1 MNLAP
6 FLTIMISLAEF
17 TAKSFV
23 QRACSVHPATPA
35 SVLSF
40 FFGCNFLD
48 GQHEED
54 MRKGEILKTMTDIW
68 YRQSDEYDALC
79 HKHFAETVRAAGT
92 GTLLTLPE
100 WNDSVDGLMS
110 QMILCDQ
117 LARNC
122 FRGTQEAFAYDST
135 SLRLALQLVNA
146 LKGAPEDR
154 LIPGELY
161 PPFVFFIML
170 PLMHSEDIENHETC
184 LKVIDDFQ
192 AQLRTKET
200 GEEQLVAVFDDQ
212 RSFALNH
219 KIVLDRFGRY
229 PHRNKKLGRETT
241 QEERMWLEDIDNL
254 PGWAKSQG

>member
-1 MNLAP
+1 
-6 FLTIMISLAEF
+6 MISLAEF